1 MDYVLVVKITVPAT
15 ETATVSAAKYATF
28 VPTYNVVVPSE
39 VKTYAVKANE
49 GKTGIELSEIATGTV
64 IPAGTAIL
72 VNAEAGNHDFT
83 VSTAE
88 ATAIDDNA
96 LVAATSDVTATGK
109 EYALTQQNGV
119 VGFARVKEG
128 VVIPA
133 GKAYLVVEQT
143 AEESAA
149 KFLAINVGGETT
161 GINGVNTTAADTDAY
176 YTLQGQKT
184 LKPAKGLYIH
194 SGKKVIIK

>member
-1 MDYVLVVKITVPAT
+1 MDFIYIQQIPTTVK
-15 ETATVSAAKYATF
+15 VSSAKYATF
-28 VPTYNVVVPSE
+28 VTTEKMVAPKEVA
-39 VKTYAVKANE
+39 VKTVTVEDNKVVLHDVAAD
-49 GKTGIELSEIATGTV
+49 AV

-72 VNAEAGNHDFT
+72 VNAEAGNYDFT

-88 ATAIDDNA
+88 ATTIENNA

-119 VGFARVKEG
+119 VGFARVQEG

-149 KFLAINVGGETT
+149 KFLAITVGGETT
-161 GINGVNTTAADTDAY
+161 GINGVNATAADSDAY

-194 SGKKVIIK
+194 NGKKVIIK